1 MIFGA
6 SAFAFGFFAINVN
19 TAPFF
24 TPQHTNA
31 YPFYGHAIGMLT
43 AMLTGAIFSLNSLGF
58 SIMPGAIKSLSL
70 SNIHRLAAKPITF
83 IAPVALAFAAVELL
97 DRFSLFGVP
106 PLLLAIGIMVT
117 LSY

>member
-1 MIFGA
+1 
-6 SAFAFGFFAINVN
+6 
-19 TAPFF
+19 
-24 TPQHTNA
+24 
-31 YPFYGHAIGMLT
+31 MLT

-70 SNIHRLAAKPITF
+70 SPIHRLAAKPITF
-83 IAPVALAFAAVELL
+83 ITPVALAFASVELL